1 MAYFGWPAAHDND
14 AERAAR
20 AGRAI
25 IDAVS
30 KLNERPAHAK
40 LSARIGIDSG
50 AVVVGKAL
58 QLWTTWR
65 LMCVPTAGKER
76 SRQKS
81 AADHQN

>member
-58 QLWTTWR
+58 QLGQHG
-65 LMCVPTAGKER
+65 A
-76 SRQKS
+76 
-81 AADHQN
+81 